1 VAKEEELAI
10 QVQTVAKEEELAIQ
24 VQTEAGKLAEL

>member
-10 QVQTVAKEEELAIQ
+10 QMQTVAKEEELAIQ